1 MEAHAD
7 EEERDMI
14 PVPASVEISDDELDA
29 LGAKMASRIEQLRN
43 STIEKL
49 RVKGR
54 AALMRA
60 M

>member
-1 MEAHAD
+1 
-7 EEERDMI
+7 MI

-29 LGAKMASRIEQLRN
+29 LGAKMAARIEQLRN